1 MRAGD
6 QASTDPRSVDEPTDP
21 DEALEPEISSY
32 FERSRWQLVAA
43 AVITSPIIVAVT
55 WPLADHSRMLWFLAV
70 HQIAIIA
77 MALTF
82 ALPNNEADRE
92 RRLPPMAT
100 VGLVIGQLLLSSALF
115 FDPVAARNADFAFG
129 VGLVLFAFA
138 AGTVAVL
145 GPMKLLARIALICML
160 APYTVAG
167 LVYGHPGIA
176 IGTAFFLV
184 MIAGV
189 AVEKTS
195 SLFDEL
201 ESLRDEASLRAETA
215 EAIATTDALTGLTN
229 RYGLTLNDG
238 ELLQKE
244 VSGIFIDLD
253 KFKEVNDTLG
263 HKAGDEVLI
272 EVARR
277 LRRYVRPSD
286 TVARLGGDEFFILLW
301 SDHEIPVMD
310 IANRIRE
317 AVERPI
323 AVEGGVAAV
332 SASIGLSRQS
342 PGVLNLEALIQ
353 NADEALYMAKSLGKN
368 QVFAS
373 SVRLNLNSSA
383 TGGSSDTERSNG
395 QFD

>member
-1 MRAGD
+1 M
-6 QASTDPRSVDEPTDP
+6 DEPTDP
-21 DEALEPEISSY
+21 QQAPEPEISPY
-32 FERSRWQLVAA
+32 FERSRWKLVAA
-43 AVITSPIIVAVT
+43 AAICSPIIVAVT
-55 WPLADHSRMLWFLAV
+55 WPLSDHSRMLWFLAI
-70 HQIAIIA
+70 HQIAVMA

-82 ALPNNEADRE
+82 ALPIGSSTRP
-92 RRLPPMAT
+92 RTLPPLAT
-100 VGLVIGQLLLSSALF
+100 TGLVVSQLLLSSALF
-115 FDPVAARNADFAFG
+115 FDSDAARNADFAFG

-145 GPMKLLARIALICML
+145 GPLKRIARIALVCMM
-160 APYTVAG
+160 APYTIAG

-176 IGTAFFLV
+176 IGTTFFLI
-184 MIAGV
+184 MIAGM
-189 AVEKTS
+189 AVEKTGA
-195 SLFDEL
+195 LFDEL
-201 ESLRDEASLRAETA
+201 HSLRDEASKRAEAA

-263 HKAGDEVLI
+263 HKAGDDVLI

-323 AVEGGVAAV
+323 PVEGGVAEV

-342 PGVLNLEALIQ
+342 PGMLNLDALIQ
-353 NADEALYMAKSLGKN
+353 NADEALYMAKSLGRN

-373 SVRLNLNSSA
+373 SVRLNMNASSTPGIA
-383 TGGSSDTERSNG
+383 RDSQPGDTERSNG
-395 QFD
+395 HFD

>member
-6 QASTDPRSVDEPTDP
+6 QAPVDPRSAGDPNDP
-21 DEALEPEISSY
+21 DETSELDISPY

-43 AVITSPIIVAVT
+43 AAITSPVIVAVT
-55 WPLADHSRMLWFLAV
+55 WPLANHSRMLWFLAI
-70 HQIAIIA
+70 HQIAVIA
-77 MALTF
+77 MSLTF
-82 ALPNNEADRE
+82 ALPSDTS
-92 RRLPPMAT
+92 RRSYQLPPMAT
-100 VGLVIGQLLLSSALF
+100 GGLVLGQLLLSSALF

-145 GPMKLLARIALICML
+145 GPMKMLARIALICML
-160 APYTVAG
+160 TPYTVAG

-189 AVEKTS
+189 AVEKTAT
-195 SLFDEL
+195 LFDEL
-201 ESLRDEASLRAETA
+201 QILRDEASLRAETA
-215 EAIATTDALTGLTN
+215 EAIATTDSLTGLTN

-263 HKAGDEVLI
+263 HKAGDEVLV

-310 IANRIRE
+310 IANRIRRGPVGHD
-317 AVERPI
+317 ARRRHT
-323 AVEGGVAAV
+323 AANATTETG
-332 SASIGLSRQS
+332 SCTIDKKSEWQS
-342 PGVLNLEALIQ
+342 LLKTSGI
-353 NADEALYMAKSLGKN
+353 
-368 QVFAS
+368 
-373 SVRLNLNSSA
+373 
-383 TGGSSDTERSNG
+383 
-395 QFD
+395 